1 MGWTFMT
8 TTDEFIVLCLE
19 LVMGLQIMYFF
30 NSVLGKSAQKRKK
43 WMCFI
48 VFGILGYLYFSV
60 PDSFVVSSLLVLFAI
75 FSLSLVFNAEIK
87 TKIIFTVLYVVLLSI
102 VNMISVYCFY
112 VLDWVDPANLNGTDE
127 EHTFLLFLANLLS
140 FIIMFAV
147 IQMIRL
153 IAKRRSFSL
162 HYRYYILLILIPL
175 ISIYQL
181 NVLTFYTEMN
191 IHYIISAIGFLF
203 INLMIFYVLDTMI
216 DKFQFKLEN
225 ARLEQ
230 QMNNQE
236 ADYEKTVH
244 NFKSVKRII
253 HDMNQQYLY
262 IEECIKRD
270 DPAAA
275 LEHIRATLNKV
286 DGAYQPVNTG
296 NIVID
301 ALVTNTLHIGQ
312 AHSIRIETKLNLY
325 SPEISLD
332 RYDLCAVLGNM
343 LDDAIEAAKQV
354 IPIEERSVVIT
365 VFSNET
371 ALFIHIV
378 NPIFQNRIVLPF
390 GRAIP

>member
-1 MGWTFMT
+1 MT

-87 TKIIFTVLYVVLLSI
+87 TKIIFTVLYVVLMSI

-112 VLDWVDPANLNGTDE
+112 VLGWVDPANLNGTDE
-127 EHTFLLFLANLLS
+127 EHAFLLFLANLLS
-140 FIIMFAV
+140 FVIMFAV

-191 IHYIISAIGFLF
+191 IHYIISAIGFLV
-203 INLMIFYVLDTMI
+203 INLMIFYVVDTMI

-275 LEHIRATLNKV
+275 LEHIRTTLNKV

-312 AHSIRIETKLNLY
+312 AHGIRIETKLNLY

-332 RYDLCAVLGNM
+332 GYDLCAVLGNM

-354 IPIEERSVVIT
+354 IPVEERSVVIT

-371 ALFIHIV
+371 ALFIHIL

>member
-1 MGWTFMT
+1 MDCTVMT

-87 TKIIFTVLYVVLLSI
+87 TKIIFTVLYVVLMSI

-112 VLDWVDPANLNGTDE
+112 VLDWVDPAKLNGTDE
-127 EHTFLLFLANLLS
+127 EHAFLLFLANLLS
-140 FIIMFAV
+140 FVIMFAV

-191 IHYIISAIGFLF
+191 IHYIISAIGFLV

-275 LEHIRATLNKV
+275 LEHIRTTLNKV

-312 AHSIRIETKLNLY
+312 AHGIRIETKLNLY

-354 IPIEERSVVIT
+354 IPVEERSVVIT

>member
-1 MGWTFMT
+1 MGCTVMT
-8 TTDEFIVLCLE
+8 TTDEFIVLFLE

-87 TKIIFTVLYVVLLSI
+87 TKIIFTVLYVVLMSI

-230 QMNNQE
+230 QMNDQE

-275 LEHIRATLNKV
+275 LEHIRTTLNKV

-312 AHSIRIETKLNLY
+312 AHGIRIETKLNLY

-332 RYDLCAVLGNM
+332 PYDLCAVLGNM

-354 IPIEERSVVIT
+354 ILVEERSVVIT

-378 NPIFQNRIVLPF
+378 NPIFQNRVVLPF
-390 GRAIP
+390 GRTIP